1 MAVLM
6 AQPGLGAVEQG
17 AAPTTDMSTDMS
29 DSYTKRESRAG
40 FSSLSRLLSD
50 VCAERISQLQLP
62 SLHQGGREH
71 VAA

>member
-17 AAPTTDMSTDMS
+17 AAPTTDMR

>member
-17 AAPTTDMSTDMS
+17 AAPTTDMR

-40 FSSLSRLLSD
+40 LSSLSCLLSD